1 MKELINEYIKM
12 TATEAV
18 ARLRSREISPLELV
32 EASIQR
38 IEAVDSKV
46 NALPIHCF
54 ERHAHKQNHSIIWH
68 IQITQRHYVGYL
80 SG

>member
-1 MKELINEYIKM
+1 MSDANNEFIQM

-18 ARLRSREISPLELV
+18 NRLRSKEISPLDLV

-38 IEAVDSKV
+38 IEAVDTEV

-54 ERHAHKQNHSIIWH
+54 EQAREQAK
-68 IQITQRHYVGYL
+68 ITLWPTHRCKRLQ
-80 SG
+80 